1 MLPIRDFACF
11 ALAWMLLS
19 AHAASAQAPD
29 KPADAQAIAA
39 LIAQLGSEN
48 FQERQA
54 ATRSLEAI
62 GRPALAAL
70 REAANNSAD
79 AEVSRRAKGLVEKIE
94 NGLEQLLEDYKS
106 FGLPVPAKDI

>member
-1 MLPIRDFACF
+1 MRPKEGRLMLRVRDFTWL
-11 ALAWMLLS
+11 ALAWLQLS
-19 AHAASAQAPD
+19 AHPVPAQSPA
-29 KPADAQAIAA
+29 KPADVKAIAA

-70 REAANNSAD
+70 REAANKNAD
-79 AEVSRRAKGLVEKIE
+79 AEVSRRAKGLVERIE
-94 NGLEQLLEDYKS
+94 NGLEQLLE
-106 FGLPVPAKDI
+106 